1 MNKIKKE
8 SNKIYCSN
16 CDKMKTNTSFYV
28 SRSPVAVNGRY
39 PICKLCL
46 STKLGSAFDHDTF
59 KKIVNSQL
67 EIGFY
72 GDKYVRALVDSNCD
86 STKMIGAYMKLLNKK
101 ISQDKTEDTNIEL
114 NSRDLQAISNI
125 KNMFDEGENVSD
137 YETGFF
143 YRSFVNPNFNEDA
156 IEDIADDEIALQE
169 RWGGGAFSPDEMKK
183 MEMFYN
189 KMITSFVI
197 ETPPHYEMLETMA
210 KINVLRN
217 RAIEEGNVPKI
228 KQLSETYA
236 KILQDGGFRPID
248 KISISEQA
256 GVRSFS
262 EIFEEIERDG
272 FIEPYPLEENKD
284 VIDKTIL
291 VVLNHY
297 RKLHGVAELIDFD
310 SDNEEEFE
318 GEWAN

>member
-8 SNKIYCSN
+8 DNKLYCSN
-16 CDKMKTNTSFYV
+16 CNKIKTNTNFYV
-28 SRSPVAVNGRY
+28 SNSAIAVNGRY
-39 PICKLCL
+39 PICKVCL
-46 STKLGSAFDHDTF
+46 ATKLESAFDHETF
-59 KKIVNSQL
+59 KKIVNSQMEL
-67 EIGFY
+67 GFY

-86 STKMIGAYMKLLNKK
+86 SSKMIGAYMKLLNKK
-101 ISQDKTEDTNIEL
+101 ISQDKNEDTNIEL

-125 KNMFDEGENVSD
+125 KKMFDNGENVSNH
-137 YETGFF
+137 ETGFF
-143 YRSFVNPNFNEDA
+143 YRSFNSPNFNEDA
-156 IEDIADDEIALQE
+156 IEHIDDDEIILNE
-169 RWGGGAFSPDEMKK
+169 RWGGGAFSVEEMKR
-183 MEMFYN
+183 MNDFYN

-197 ETPPHYEMLETMA
+197 ETPPHFEMLESMA
-210 KINVLRN
+210 KISVLRN

-297 RKLHGVAELIDFD
+297 RKLHGISELMDFD
-310 SDNEEEFE
+310 SADEEEFK
-318 GEWAN
+318 GEWTD